1 MEKEL
6 TNFENWFKNLGF
18 ETNDK
23 IDDNVLKKYAT
34 YSRINTNRT
43 YDFDFALST
52 YSQFFSK
59 RFLIII
65 VLLKINILVL
75 LD

>member
-1 MEKEL
+1 MVWRYQFIIWSVQIRRMEKEL
-6 TNFENWFKNLGF
+6 TNFKNWFKNLDF

-43 YDFDFALST
+43 YDFDFALLT
-52 YSQFFSK
+52 YS
-59 RFLIII
+59 
-65 VLLKINILVL
+65 
-75 LD
+75 